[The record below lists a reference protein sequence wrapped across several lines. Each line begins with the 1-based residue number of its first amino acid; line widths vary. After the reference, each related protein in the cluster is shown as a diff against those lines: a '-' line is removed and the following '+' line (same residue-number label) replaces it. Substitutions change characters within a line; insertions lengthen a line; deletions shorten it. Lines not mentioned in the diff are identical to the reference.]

1 MNWHKFTLDEWLEQF
16 GAWCE
21 LTTQKGGDLPD
32 GLHVNQI
39 YWLMQSVNPT
49 PRKNQRIC
57 YISDDEAME
66 INNLLKKALRI
77 APNDGFE
84 VKCLIENKVE
94 KKQVEY
100 LMKIYKKS
108 KPTMIKDID
117 CGKYYLLGLESRLR
131 IKTT

>member
-1 MNWHKFTLDEWLEQF
+1 MNWHKYTLEEWLEQF

-49 PRKNQRIC
+49 SKKNQRIC

-66 INNLLKKALRI
+66 ISNLLQKALRT
-77 APNDGFE
+77 APNDGLM
-84 VKCLIENKVE
+84 VKRLIENRVE
-94 KKQVEY
+94 RKNVEY

-108 KPTMIKDID
+108 KPTMLKDID
-117 CGKYYLLGLESRLR
+117 CGKYYLVGLETRL
-131 IKTT
+131 KLENA